1 MVIERAFALMHENFI
16 VNLLNYKVMT
26 EFRIIGEIKPNM
38 VKLQNSTTKTVTQLP
53 HSTILKMVEAG
64 AIKVQNPEFIYPRI

>member
-1 MVIERAFALMHENFI
+1 
-16 VNLLNYKVMT
+16 MT